1 MEHLQY
7 PIGRF
12 KAPKNCNRL
21 SEWLKDIAEF
31 LSLISQTTEK
41 LSSQVLSK
49 TYRPQGWNIAQVV
62 HHCADSHMNS
72 FMRTKLALTE
82 EHPAIRPY
90 FEDRWAELID
100 GKEFEMLDSLL
111 LIRALHSKWIK
122 LLQSLSDQDLEKT
135 FLHPEHGAV
144 FTLGENIAFYS
155 WHCKHHL
162 AHINLALNA

>member
-12 KAPKNCNRL
+12 EAPNSFKKINQ
-21 SEWLKDIAEF
+21 WIKDIEDF
-31 LSLISQTTEK
+31 PSEISRITKNLNHQE
-41 LSSQVLSK
+41 LSK
-49 TYRPQGWNIAQVV
+49 TYRPKGWNIAQVT

-82 EHPAIRPY
+82 KHPAIRPY
-90 FEDRWAELID
+90 FEDRWAELVD
-100 GKEFEMLDSLL
+100 GKNLDVADSLL
-111 LIRALHSKWIK
+111 LI
-122 LLQSLSDQDLEKT
+122 QSLHNKWTRLLKSLSNEDLKT
-135 FLHPEHGAV
+135 TFFHPEHGTV
-144 FTLGENIAFYS
+144 FTIGENIAFYS

>member
-1 MEHLQY
+1 MLTS
-7 PIGRF
+7 P
-12 KAPKNCNRL
+12 
-21 SEWLKDIAEF
+21 
-31 LSLISQTTEK
+31 SLITQTTENLK
-41 LSSQVLSK
+41 HKDLSK
-49 TYRPQGWNIAQVV
+49 TYRTEGWNIAQVA

-82 EHPAIRPY
+82 DHPVIRPH

-100 GKEFEMLDSLL
+100 GKELDVSDSLL
-111 LIRALHSKWIK
+111 LIQALHNKWRR

-135 FLHPEHGAV
+135 FLHPEHGTV

-162 AHINLALNA
+162 AHINIALNA